1 MLCNWCAKSCDR
13 SFLATYNFVVKHIAW
28 CSALL
33 YTLRVTQPRCC
44 WSTEMNS
51 CLLYCQWYFD
61 TWNTDIESTHFSIIL
76 FTILQ
81 QGKLCATIYNLILSK
96 IIVIELGNALMA
108 IEHLWS
114 LILSL
119 NDTVLLLASENSSNP
134 ATIVFLCILSNA
146 ASILQ
151 KVIGSK
157 VMGSS
162 SEEECVLH

>member
-51 CLLYCQWYFD
+51 CLLYCSGTLLLGTQIL
-61 TWNTDIESTHFSIIL
+61 NQHFSIIL

-81 QGKLCATIYNLILSK
+81 QGKLCATIYNLILNK
-96 IIVIELGNALMA
+96 IIITELGNALMA

-151 KVIGSK
+151 KVKGSK